1 MLFLKSEIVVVTI
14 AVYFAAKVRTIFCTT
29 KETKIKTD
37 GYYLLF
43 GHLTSISDSFGQIVI
58 LYLATNS

>member
-29 KETKIKTD
+29 KEIKIKTD
-37 GYYLLF
+37 GLY
-43 GHLTSISDSFGQIVI
+43 SDKMGKIRTGQVQT
-58 LYLATNS
+58 YWGEPGG

>member
-29 KETKIKTD
+29 KEIKIKTD
-37 GYYLLF
+37 GYHLLF